1 MALQDFKIS
10 LEYFVELYINIEF
23 PFFSCSLELYRKVP
37 NLRILACGGDGTVSY
52 RFITIS
58 TCF

>member
-23 PFFSCSLELYRKVP
+23 PFFPAALSCTERFPISEYWPVEEMEL
-37 NLRILACGGDGTVSY
+37 
-52 RFITIS
+52 
-58 TCF
+58 